1 MKKMHLK
8 KLWNRALSL
17 TLAFSMTAS
26 LCFVASLLPV
36 AGAEEEEEGEPHH
49 HTFACYEEYELDCR
63 EDHAEGEHRELCY
76 TYSGELVCGFEEG
89 ELHVHNEQE
98 CEKVARVLVCEEK
111 EDEEIRDE
119 EILSDGE
126 EAEETEEDKKNGE
139 GSASDENE
147 GGDGSGAN
155 TANPGAGSSGGS
167 GAGTDEN
174 ESSGDGSS
182 TGGNEANGSGSGG
195 GNESD
200 GSGSSTGGNE
210 ANGSGSGG
218 GNESDGSGS
227 STGGNESDG
236 SGSSTG
242 GNEAD
247 GNGSSTDGNEA
258 NGSGSGGG
266 NEAGGNGSG
275 TNGNEA
281 DGNGTGTGGNESSGS
296 GTGTVQNG
304 TDGSESSG
312 NGADGSG
319 SNGNE
324 AGGSYA
330 SFTANEITE
339 SYGFFRKMEVGRPYL
354 MNSAVTSEAQ
364 AAGPESAYDTQS
376 DDTQSDAVQSDD
388 VPSDDEQ
395 QEAGSEEE
403 GGSDSNLPEEE
414 KTEESN
420 REDTEEGKPEGEDSE
435 TESEGENKGSI
446 TENKTNDHA
455 TSEEQA
461 PEESS
466 EAETQGEPE
475 TEEKNPQESSAE
487 ETQESSSEG
496 ETETEETSAAETE
509 GQVHEHTRECYADIY
524 KCRRNIR
531 QMVLPGTRV
540 SDEAGLLE
548 AIDQAE
554 AGQETEIQITG
565 NFEIAQTVE
574 IDSGKNIIIELDGY
588 TLTYHGA
595 GDSLFTVNAGGKLKI
610 TDSNSEEQDVII
622 TKSSAVSEPGEAT
635 YDPTTGELTYYVT
648 EAQVNLDGKSTT
660 NTTTEYVVDFGLDDV
675 DVSGGEAGAIE
686 SANGIKSLILVN
698 GGTLRIEGGRL
709 TNSGGN
715 HGVLIESGEAT
726 MTGGYLVGSGKTDPN
741 GSENDGGGI
750 QIKAGVLNI
759 DGGVI
764 ANNKGF
770 RGGAIYASGGTV
782 TISKGL
788 IAENNAMQGGAVLVQ
803 NKDTTANMKGG
814 VISANKAAA
823 NGGGV
828 YTLNAKLNISATAA
842 ILGNTAKEAGGGIRS
857 YGSTNTITVTG
868 GIIAGNE
875 ADGKTVAG
883 FTGTP
888 GFGNGGGIYASSGE
902 RPVSIENAV
911 IAANKAKIQ
920 QEDPTKEQA
929 GNGGGVYC
937 EETTTKIGRNTVIA
951 GNQAASGSGI
961 YLLNTVNAEN
971 AITGNVIISNNQASE
986 NGGGIYSENSKITLA
1001 GNAAITGNQAEGEG
1015 GGIYN
1020 DSDPKQVIPI
1030 KDQSV
1035 IAANTANAVKS
1046 NSIHPCEYNGASAA
1060 NSYTIDRT
1068 SYVEGIWNTTPAA
1081 EVKTV
1086 KELKA
1091 RIEVAS
1097 TNHFDATLIPLG
1109 DDIKIDSTDPVLINS
1124 GKNIILDLKGHN
1136 ITADPATGN
1145 QLFSVDG
1152 SDSSLTVMDS
1162 ESGEDP
1168 EPEKGSEESGDPE
1181 DAGKTGRYEN
1191 DSLVYYVT
1199 ESEPAGIYTEEAR
1212 YPYTLNPRNRA
1223 ENKPI
1228 GMIDGGGADSVISSG
1243 NGARVAVE
1251 GGIITNPNG
1260 RHGIRLASQSSL
1272 MIKGGYL
1279 VGCGDD
1285 SDGNKAGGGGVLSSE
1300 SRIQM
1305 TGGVIAGNRTSGNGG
1320 GIRAEGKGEV
1330 RITGGVIAANE
1341 AGNQGG
1347 GLSVENANATI
1358 NGDAVIS
1365 GNLAKIQETPKI
1377 EADRGSAYLDR
1388 VYGGGGVFIDADAK
1402 LFIQEECYIT
1412 NNRVERETVKNAKDG
1427 GGTGGGG
1434 VFACGAVNMSGGFV
1448 TANYSQASGGGIYSY
1463 SGRSNAGSGINLY
1476 TGNISLSG
1484 GTIAGNYA
1492 RYNEGGGLRSDWR
1505 ATVENSGSGKIYIT
1519 NNVTETSENWGGGG
1533 IFNTSSGFMS
1543 IKNVLITENTAQGFG
1558 GGIAGCNHGTNR
1570 LFVENGGAIYNNT
1583 AKGGEDCPKLD
1594 GYETHSVS
1602 KRADKNNADRVDART
1617 HVYSDGKD
1625 LGRFIDYA
1633 DENGNGYYQDFYC
1646 ANVSQ
1651 VNDHMLGGGSAG
1663 WRGSSSDND
1672 KGEVNPVA
1680 RAIAVE
1686 KDGYAESRNMMGLT
1700 AYPDQTPSEAAAEI
1714 YITGNRSAA
1723 HGGGVMTNGTF
1734 QVGSTE
1740 ADAPEAGTLE
1750 IEKRV
1755 RDVDGKKLSYDGSFQ
1770 FKIQLKDENGE
1781 DLRDQNKNPCTYPAV
1796 KIPAYN
1802 GEDPNITIQNDST
1815 FSLYADQSLK
1825 ISGLPV
1831 VGYQVQEVLKE
1842 GEDNYIVEI
1851 SNKKDKSS
1859 NKDESILWA
1868 DEGKKVTFVNIPK
1881 QDFTISKVVLKNGAA
1896 LPDDDLRAADEFE
1909 FTLTFTDGRGNAFTG
1924 EPYADKFSY
1933 EKHKHVGGKMIPDPD
1948 TSFAVQEGNRLKA
1961 KLHHN
1966 ECIVIHDLPAGV
1978 KYKVEEEKATYPLGY
1993 IPDSEGNGDY
2003 QYDHEQQG
2011 SGSIQAGQDASVKFV
2026 NILSSNLG
2034 NLSISKKV
2042 QDASGNDILP
2052 ADTQVFEFTVKLTDK
2067 DGKELPGRYAMFSY
2081 SNEESSTGN
2090 PGGNAATIASG
2101 ETVRLHQDE
2110 EIIIQN
2116 LPLGTHYSVKETPI
2130 AGYTSKDGN
2139 YEKQGV
2145 IESAQELYYTEYFNI
2160 KNSEKPDVP
2169 EEPTRPE
2176 EPTSPTRNPSGGGGN
2191 GGGGGGSTDPTPPSP
2206 TDPAPEPPVQAATEP
2221 ELPEQPQQPEYPSEL
2236 PDPNNPDSPNTIT
2249 ILVNG
2254 VPTTYFKYW
2263 DPELK
2268 EYVYLLED
2276 QIPLAYRLPDAGED
2290 SQRLLWLTL
2299 CGISMAGM
2307 MMLLWG
2313 GRGKRIRKK

>member
-1 MKKMHLK
+1 M
-8 KLWNRALSL
+8 
-17 TLAFSMTAS
+17 
-26 LCFVASLLPV
+26 
-36 AGAEEEEEGEPHH
+36 
-49 HTFACYEEYELDCR
+49 
-63 EDHAEGEHRELCY
+63 
-76 TYSGELVCGFEEG
+76 
-89 ELHVHNEQE
+89 
-98 CEKVARVLVCEEK
+98 
-111 EDEEIRDE
+111 
-119 EILSDGE
+119 
-126 EAEETEEDKKNGE
+126 
-139 GSASDENE
+139 
-147 GGDGSGAN
+147 
-155 TANPGAGSSGGS
+155 
-167 GAGTDEN
+167 
-174 ESSGDGSS
+174 
-182 TGGNEANGSGSGG
+182 
-195 GNESD
+195 
-200 GSGSSTGGNE
+200 
-210 ANGSGSGG
+210 
-218 GNESDGSGS
+218 
-227 STGGNESDG
+227 
-236 SGSSTG
+236 
-242 GNEAD
+242 
-247 GNGSSTDGNEA
+247 
-258 NGSGSGGG
+258 
-266 NEAGGNGSG
+266 
-275 TNGNEA
+275 
-281 DGNGTGTGGNESSGS
+281 
-296 GTGTVQNG
+296 
-304 TDGSESSG
+304 
-312 NGADGSG
+312 
-319 SNGNE
+319 
-324 AGGSYA
+324 
-330 SFTANEITE
+330 
-339 SYGFFRKMEVGRPYL
+339 

-403 GGSDSNLPEEE
+403 GDSDSNLPEEE

-726 MTGGYLVGSGKTDPN
+726 MTGGYLVGSGR
-741 GSENDGGGI
+741 SERIAENDGGGI
-750 QIKAGVLNI
+750 QINAGTLNI
-759 DGGVI
+759 EGGVI

-782 TISKGL
+782 TVSKGL
-788 IAENNAMQGGAVLVQ
+788 IAENIAFQGGALY
-803 NKDTTANMKGG
+803 ANGVNVNANVNANIRGG
-814 VISANKAAA
+814 IISKNKAGA

-828 YTLNAKLNISATAA
+828 YTSNAKLNISATAA
-842 ILGNTAKEAGGGIRS
+842 ILGNTAREAGGGIRS
-857 YGSTNTITVTG
+857 YGSQNTITVTG
-868 GIIAGNE
+868 GVIAGNE
-875 ADGKTVAG
+875 ADGKIVAG
-883 FTGTP
+883 FSGILDTGE
-888 GFGNGGGIYASSGE
+888 GGGIYAESGTT
-902 RPVSIENAV
+902 SIENAV
-911 IAANKAKIQ
+911 IVSNKAK
-920 QEDPTKEQA
+920 DLT
-929 GNGGGVYC
+929 GDGGGVYSKGA
-937 EETTTKIGRNTVIA
+937 TTKIGRNTVIA

-986 NGGGIYSENSKITLA
+986 NGGGICSENSKITLA

-1272 MIKGGYL
+1272 MMKGGYI

-1434 VFACGAVNMSGGFV
+1434 VFACGAVNMSGGFI

-1505 ATVENSGSGKIYIT
+1505 ATVENSGNGKIYIT

-1543 IKNVLITENTAQGFG
+1543 IKNVLITGNTAQGFG

-1633 DENGNGYYQDFYC
+1633 DENGIGYYQDFYC

-1978 KYKVEEEKATYPLGY
+1978 KYKVEEEKTTYPLGY

-2067 DGKELPGRYAMFSY
+2067 DGKDLPGRYAMFSY
-2081 SNEESSTGN
+2081 SSEESSTGN

-2221 ELPEQPQQPEYPSEL
+2221 ELPEQPQQSEYPSEL

>member
-8 KLWNRALSL
+8 KMWNRALSL

-167 GAGTDEN
+167 GANGSGGSSTDEEKPEETGSAGDETNGSGTGTDEN

-182 TGGNEANGSGSGG
+182 TGGNE
-195 GNESD
+195 ED
-200 GSGSSTGGNE
+200 E
-210 ANGSGSGG
+210 
-218 GNESDGSGS
+218 SGS
-227 STGGNESDG
+227 STGGNESEG
-236 SGSSTG
+236 SGSGIGGNESDGGGSGIGGNEAGGNGSGTG
-242 GNEAD
+242 GNE
-247 GNGSSTDGNEA
+247 SE
-258 NGSGSGGG
+258 GSGSGGG

-275 TNGNEA
+275 IGGNESEGSGTNGNEA
-281 DGNGTGTGGNESSGS
+281 DGSGTGTGGNESSGS
-296 GTGTVQNG
+296 GTGTDQNG
-304 TDGSESSG
+304 T
-312 NGADGSG
+312 DGSG

-403 GGSDSNLPEEE
+403 GDSDSNLPEEE

-715 HGVLIESGEAT
+715 HGVLIESGEAA
-726 MTGGYLVGSGKTDPN
+726 MTGGYLVGSGR
-741 GSENDGGGI
+741 SERIVENDGGGI
-750 QIKAGVLNI
+750 QINAGTLNI
-759 DGGVI
+759 EGGVI

-782 TISKGL
+782 TVSKGL
-788 IAENNAMQGGAVLVQ
+788 IAENIAFQGGALY
-803 NKDTTANMKGG
+803 ANGINVNANIRGG
-814 VISANKAAA
+814 IISKNKAGA

-828 YTLNAKLNISATAA
+828 YTSNAKLNISATAA
-842 ILGNTAKEAGGGIRS
+842 ILGNTARVAGGGIRS
-857 YGSTNTITVTG
+857 YGSQNTITVTG
-868 GIIAGNE
+868 GVIAGNE
-875 ADGKTVAG
+875 ADGKIVAG
-883 FTGTP
+883 FSEIPDTGE
-888 GFGNGGGIYASSGE
+888 GGGIYAESGTT
-902 RPVSIENAV
+902 SIENAV
-911 IAANKAKIQ
+911 IVSNKAK
-920 QEDPTKEQA
+920 DLT
-929 GNGGGVYC
+929 GDGGGIYSKGA
-937 EETTTKIGRNTVIA
+937 TTKIGRNTVIA

-1081 EVKTV
+1081 EIKTV

-1212 YPYTLNPRNRA
+1212 YPYTLNPRDRA
-1223 ENKPI
+1223 GNKPI

-1272 MIKGGYL
+1272 MMKGGYI

-1434 VFACGAVNMSGGFV
+1434 VFACGAVNMSGGFI

-1505 ATVENSGSGKIYIT
+1505 ATVENSGNGKIYIT

-1781 DLRDQNKNPCTYPAV
+1781 DLRDQNENPRTYPAV

-2081 SNEESSTGN
+2081 SSEESSTGN

>member
-8 KLWNRALSL
+8 KMWNRALSL

-126 EAEETEEDKKNGE
+126 EAEETEEDEKNGE

-182 TGGNEANGSGSGG
+182 TGGNE
-195 GNESD
+195 
-200 GSGSSTGGNE
+200 
-210 ANGSGSGG
+210 
-218 GNESDGSGS
+218 SDGSGS
-227 STGGNESDG
+227 STGGNESD
-236 SGSSTG
+236 
-242 GNEAD
+242 
-247 GNGSSTDGNEA
+247 
-258 NGSGSGGG
+258 GSGSGGG

-296 GTGTVQNG
+296 GTGTDQNG

-339 SYGFFRKMEVGRPYL
+339 SYGFFRKMEVGRPCL

-376 DDTQSDAVQSDD
+376 DDTQSDDVQSDD

-395 QEAGSEEE
+395 QEVGSEEE
-403 GGSDSNLPEEE
+403 GNSDSNLPEEE

-455 TSEEQA
+455 TSEEQV

-726 MTGGYLVGSGKTDPN
+726 MTGGYLVGSGR
-741 GSENDGGGI
+741 SERIAENDGGGI
-750 QIKAGVLNI
+750 QINAGTLNI
-759 DGGVI
+759 EGGVI

-782 TISKGL
+782 TVSKGL
-788 IAENNAMQGGAVLVQ
+788 IAENIAFQGGALY
-803 NKDTTANMKGG
+803 ANGVNVNANVNANIRGG
-814 VISANKAAA
+814 IISKNKAGA

-828 YTLNAKLNISATAA
+828 YTSNAKLNISATAA
-842 ILGNTAKEAGGGIRS
+842 ILGNTAREAGGGIRS
-857 YGSTNTITVTG
+857 YGSQNTITVTG
-868 GIIAGNE
+868 GVIAGNE
-875 ADGKTVAG
+875 ADGKIVAG
-883 FTGTP
+883 FSGILDTGE
-888 GFGNGGGIYASSGE
+888 GGGIYAESGTT
-902 RPVSIENAV
+902 SIENAV
-911 IAANKAKIQ
+911 IVSNKAK
-920 QEDPTKEQA
+920 DLT
-929 GNGGGVYC
+929 GDGGGVYSKGA
-937 EETTTKIGRNTVIA
+937 TTKIGRNTVIA

-986 NGGGIYSENSKITLA
+986 NGGGICSENSKITLA

-1519 NNVTETSENWGGGG
+1519 NNVTETSENWGGG

>member
-8 KLWNRALSL
+8 KMWNRALSL

-167 GAGTDEN
+167 GANGSGGSSTDEEKPEETGSAGDETNGSGTGTDEN

-182 TGGNEANGSGSGG
+182 TGGNE
-195 GNESD
+195 ED
-200 GSGSSTGGNE
+200 E
-210 ANGSGSGG
+210 
-218 GNESDGSGS
+218 SGS

-236 SGSSTG
+236 GGSGIGGNEAGGNGSGTG
-242 GNEAD
+242 GNE
-247 GNGSSTDGNEA
+247 SE
-258 NGSGSGGG
+258 GSGSGGG

-275 TNGNEA
+275 IGGNESEGSGTNGNEA
-281 DGNGTGTGGNESSGS
+281 DGSGTGTGGNESSGS
-296 GTGTVQNG
+296 GTGTDQNG
-304 TDGSESSG
+304 T
-312 NGADGSG
+312 DGSG

-403 GGSDSNLPEEE
+403 GDSDSNLPEEE

-715 HGVLIESGEAT
+715 HGVLIESGEAA
-726 MTGGYLVGSGKTDPN
+726 MTGGYLVGSGR
-741 GSENDGGGI
+741 SERIVENDGGGI
-750 QIKAGVLNI
+750 QINAGTLNI
-759 DGGVI
+759 EGGVI

-782 TISKGL
+782 TVSKGL
-788 IAENNAMQGGAVLVQ
+788 IAENIAFQGGALY
-803 NKDTTANMKGG
+803 ANGINVNANIRGG
-814 VISANKAAA
+814 IISKNKAGA

-828 YTLNAKLNISATAA
+828 YTSNAKLNISATAA
-842 ILGNTAKEAGGGIRS
+842 ILGNTARVAGGGIRS
-857 YGSTNTITVTG
+857 YGSQNTITVTG
-868 GIIAGNE
+868 GVIAGNE
-875 ADGKTVAG
+875 ADGKIVAG
-883 FTGTP
+883 FSEIPDTGE
-888 GFGNGGGIYASSGE
+888 GGGIYAESGTT
-902 RPVSIENAV
+902 SIENAV
-911 IAANKAKIQ
+911 IVSNKAK
-920 QEDPTKEQA
+920 DLT
-929 GNGGGVYC
+929 GDGGGIYSKGA
-937 EETTTKIGRNTVIA
+937 TTKIGRNTVIA

-1081 EVKTV
+1081 EIKTV

-1212 YPYTLNPRNRA
+1212 YPYTLNPRDRA
-1223 ENKPI
+1223 GNKPI

-1272 MIKGGYL
+1272 MMKGGYI

-1434 VFACGAVNMSGGFV
+1434 VFACGAVNMSGGFI

-1505 ATVENSGSGKIYIT
+1505 ATVENSGNGKIYIT

-1781 DLRDQNKNPCTYPAV
+1781 DLRDQNENPRTYPAV

-2081 SNEESSTGN
+2081 SSEESSTGN

>member
-8 KLWNRALSL
+8 KMWNRALSL

-167 GAGTDEN
+167 GANGSGGSSTDEEKPEETGSAGDETNGSGTGTDEN

-182 TGGNEANGSGSGG
+182 TGGNE
-195 GNESD
+195 ED
-200 GSGSSTGGNE
+200 E
-210 ANGSGSGG
+210 
-218 GNESDGSGS
+218 SGS
-227 STGGNESDG
+227 STGGNESEG
-236 SGSSTG
+236 SGSGIGGNESEGSGSGTGGNESEGSGTG

-247 GNGSSTDGNEA
+247 GS
-258 NGSGSGGG
+258 
-266 NEAGGNGSG
+266 
-275 TNGNEA
+275 
-281 DGNGTGTGGNESSGS
+281 GTGTGGNESSGS
-296 GTGTVQNG
+296 GTGTDQNG
-304 TDGSESSG
+304 T
-312 NGADGSG
+312 DGSG

-403 GGSDSNLPEEE
+403 GDSDSNLPEEE

-715 HGVLIESGEAT
+715 HGVLIESGEAA
-726 MTGGYLVGSGKTDPN
+726 MTGGYLVGSGR
-741 GSENDGGGI
+741 SERIVENDGGGI
-750 QIKAGVLNI
+750 QINAGTLNI
-759 DGGVI
+759 EGGVI

-782 TISKGL
+782 TVSKGL
-788 IAENNAMQGGAVLVQ
+788 IAENIAFQGGALY
-803 NKDTTANMKGG
+803 ANGINVNANIRGG
-814 VISANKAAA
+814 IISKNKAGA

-828 YTLNAKLNISATAA
+828 YTSNAKLNISATAA
-842 ILGNTAKEAGGGIRS
+842 ILGNTARVAGGGIRS
-857 YGSTNTITVTG
+857 YGSQNTITVTG
-868 GIIAGNE
+868 GVIAGNE
-875 ADGKTVAG
+875 ADGKIVAG
-883 FTGTP
+883 FSEIPDTGE
-888 GFGNGGGIYASSGE
+888 GGGIYAESGTT
-902 RPVSIENAV
+902 SIENAV
-911 IAANKAKIQ
+911 IVSNKAK
-920 QEDPTKEQA
+920 DLT
-929 GNGGGVYC
+929 GDGGGIYSKGA
-937 EETTTKIGRNTVIA
+937 TTKIGRNTVIA

-1081 EVKTV
+1081 EIKTV

-1212 YPYTLNPRNRA
+1212 YPYTLNPRDRA
-1223 ENKPI
+1223 GNKPI

-1272 MIKGGYL
+1272 MMKGGYI

-1434 VFACGAVNMSGGFV
+1434 VFACGAVNMSGGFI

-1505 ATVENSGSGKIYIT
+1505 ATVENSGNGKIYIT

-1781 DLRDQNKNPCTYPAV
+1781 DLRDQNENPRTYPAV

-2081 SNEESSTGN
+2081 SSEESSTGN